1 MHMVEGNQNLFTLE
15 PIICGINFAE
25 IKSLLETTVHL
36 KILIYNKIDSCKTT
50 CDFQF
55 IIVYHLELDILENK

>member
-1 MHMVEGNQNLFTLE
+1 MKYIYFSENLFTLE